1 MASISESGFERKVW
15 SPLTVC
21 ALTLVAAATLTADPQ
36 VAWSETA
43 PSSWHEAPTHA
54 ISLRDALT
62 YAQAHQPSLRAAL
75 DRVNVAR
82 ADAQVPRAAWLPRA
96 GGVAEIF
103 GGTTNNTTAS
113 YVNVP
118 DVALPRIGATRAT
131 DTGSWSPSP
140 STLAAVSVDQELFDF
155 GRIAAQS
162 AAADSVV
169 KTVSQQAEL
178 ERLAIALMVKESYFA
193 VQGAKAVLRAAQD
206 GYERTRI
213 HRDWAEAGVKS
224 GLFAPIER
232 TRAEADLARFDVNRM
247 RAEGGVASTQA
258 VLAAAV
264 GSRERMLDVED
275 AVIAVPP
282 LPPINQAFA
291 AAAAHDPAVLAA
303 RARLESERAVTR
315 AIGAE
320 TRPDLLLVGGF
331 STRAGGATPSSG
343 GSEARFDGW
352 LPDVPNWDVGVL
364 LHWPIYDGVVSAR
377 QRASSARERALQSE
391 LDSVLEQEVSAVESA
406 YVDAQVARAA
416 LDALARSVEAARANY
431 AQAEARFKAGLGTA
445 LELADAEYLRTDA
458 EIQLAGGRFALARA
472 RAVLAKLLAEE
483 S

>member
-1 MASISESGFERKVW
+1 VASIFVLPSECCAWRS
-15 SPLTVC
+15 LTVC
-21 ALTLVAAATLTADPQ
+21 ALALVALATLLGAQRPALAAAT
-36 VAWSETA
+36 S
-43 PSSWHEAPTHA
+43 SSWHESPTHA
-54 ISLRDALT
+54 IGLKEALS

-75 DRVNVAR
+75 DRVSVAQ

-96 GGVAEIF
+96 GAVAEIF

-131 DTGSWSPSP
+131 DVGAWSPSP

-155 GRIAAQS
+155 GRIASQSS
-162 AAADSVV
+162 AADAVV
-169 KTVSQQAEL
+169 KIVSQQAEL
-178 ERLAIALMVKESYFA
+178 ERLELALVVKESYFA

-206 GYERTRI
+206 GYERTRL

-224 GLFAPIER
+224 GLFAPVER

-247 RAEGGVASTQA
+247 RAEGGVAGTQTL
-258 VLAAAV
+258 LAAAV
-264 GSRERMLDVED
+264 GSPERMLDVED
-275 AVIAVPP
+275 ADIAVPP
-282 LPPINQAFA
+282 LPPLDQAFA
-291 AAAAHDPAVLAA
+291 DAAAHDPAVLAA
-303 RARLESERAVTR
+303 RARLESEQAVTR

-343 GSEARFDGW
+343 PETRFGGW
-352 LPDVPNWDVGVL
+352 LPDVPNWDVGLL
-364 LHWPIYDGVVSAR
+364 LHWPIYDGVASAR
-377 QRASSARERALQSE
+377 QRASSARERALQSD
-391 LDSVLEQEVSAVESA
+391 LDSVLQQEVAAVERA

-416 LDALARSVEAARANY
+416 LDALQRSVEAAHANY
-431 AQAEARFKAGLGTA
+431 AQSEARFKAGLGTA
-445 LELADAEYLRTDA
+445 LELADAESLRTDA

-472 RAVLAKLLAEE
+472 RAVLARLLAEE